1 MPKRPR
7 TPAAPPRCCTELS
20 ELVATLQRWFE
31 SLPEVPRLGSS
42 NAAVLAAARAAVAEP
57 VTSGSATYDE
67 SLNGWWRWY
76 ADAASTGT
84 RTTAASAESSASLAA
99 LCGRVLDA
107 VPDGCASAGE
117 LQLARLP
124 ATATAMHADDDST
137 RVIFSLLADLLPG
150 GDRAAARD
158 AAALLHAE
166 VEHDDGEAAPFDFR
180 WIDPQTGELNIEETG
195 QGKAGFVRLVARL
208 CDCARLGTSAVSL
221 STRVRLGGRLHG
233 ACEAVAAR
241 HGFRTDCAAASL
253 CPSSH
258 WTCGPPAAQAAVAS
272 EADRHVRDARLPS
285 GEDRRFYLI
294 LGSPGGLTLSHW
306 DRGVQAVMYHTVA
319 GTNHALAVPRRVAL
333 MLQAVVDGVGR
344 KATAW
349 AYALEREVL
358 QACAERRALAAGT
371 FGAGETM
378 LIAPGGGHAVLTGAT
393 GKVVVAGEW
402 HLRPPPLPEPGGLPP
417 EAHES

>member
-1 MPKRPR
+1 MHTNPR
-7 TPAAPPRCCTELS
+7 RCTELN
-20 ELVATLQRWFE
+20 ELATELQRWFQE
-31 SLPEVPRLGSS
+31 LPAVPTLGPSP
-42 NAAVLAAARAAVAEP
+42 ADVLAAARAAVAEP
-57 VTSGSATYDE
+57 ISSGTATYDE
-67 SLNGWWRWY
+67 SLNGWWRWH
-76 ADAASTGT
+76 ADAASIGT
-84 RTTAASAESSASLAA
+84 RTTAASAESSASLTA
-99 LCGRVLDA
+99 LRRRVLDA
-107 VPDGCASAGE
+107 VPDDCDSAGG

-124 ATATAMHADDDST
+124 ALHYEAHAADNEDDGHML
-137 RVIFSLLADLLPG
+137 SLLASLLPG
-150 GDRAAARD
+150 GDEAAARN
-158 AAALLHAE
+158 AAASLFAE
-166 VEHDDGEAAPFDFR
+166 VEHDDGDKAPFDFR
-180 WIDPQTGELNIEETG
+180 WIDPQTGELNIETTG
-195 QGKAGFVRLVARL
+195 RGKAGFVRLVARL
-208 CDCARLGTSAVSL
+208 CDSARLGTSAVSL

-241 HGFRTDCAAASL
+241 HGFRTDCAASSI

-258 WTCGPPAAQAAVAS
+258 WTCGPPARQAEVAS

-285 GEDRRFYLI
+285 GEDLRFYLI

-358 QACAERRALAAGT
+358 ELCAERRALAAGN

-402 HLRPPPLPEPGGLPP
+402 HLRPSAQDQ
-417 EAHES
+417 EASTSPSHREEAAQAS